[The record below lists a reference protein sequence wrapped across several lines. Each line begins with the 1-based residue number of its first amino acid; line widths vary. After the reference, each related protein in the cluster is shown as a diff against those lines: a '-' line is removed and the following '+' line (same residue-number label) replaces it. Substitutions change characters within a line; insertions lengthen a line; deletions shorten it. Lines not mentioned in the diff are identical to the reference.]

1 MKVLTAANQQKL
13 LNLLQDQLAASYQ
26 RFESTHEAALMQME
40 TGLGSGFST
49 AIGIINKAVEE
60 DGRFTEDHLGRI
72 LSIAD
77 CENNK
82 LKRVEDADDNTR
94 IFWRHEVAALM
105 TAYTLIKS
113 YMAEAQG

>member
-1 MKVLTAANQQKL
+1 MKVLTEVNQQKL
-13 LNLLQDQLAASYQ
+13 INLLQAQLEASYR
-26 RFESTHEAALMQME
+26 RFETAHEDVLREME
-40 TGLGSGFST
+40 IGIGAGFST

-72 LSIAD
+72 LSVAD

-94 IFWRHEVAALM
+94 IFWRHEVATLM
-105 TAYTLIKS
+105 TSYTLIQS
-113 YMAEAQG
+113 RMTEDEA

>member
-13 LNLLQDQLAASYQ
+13 INLLQDQLAASYQ
-26 RFESTHEAALMQME
+26 RFEATHEAALMQME

-60 DGRFTEDHLGRI
+60 DGIFTEKHLDRI
-72 LSIAD
+72 RCAAD
-77 CENNK
+77 CEESK
-82 LKRVEDADDNTR
+82 SKRFEDADDNTR

-105 TAYTLIKS
+105 TAYTLAQS
-113 YMAEAQG
+113 HMTEAQG